1 MNIGRLWKMGS
12 CSAFPTLLI
21 SLLPTYSSHTCFSV
35 WLFSSCLKRNCGGQL
50 QKIHLDEAKLK
61 KKDKKLLINQKM
73 VFVGSKSKP
82 EFTAATD
89 TYLPIYNINLWVIT
103 YSTAIDKIL
112 FFLVF
117 SSCLLLF
124 SFFLH
129 LFSQM

>member
-1 MNIGRLWKMGS
+1 MNIGWLWKMGS
-12 CSAFPTLLI
+12 CSAFSTVLI
-21 SLLPTYSSHTCFSV
+21 SFPPTYCSYPCFSAC
-35 WLFSSCLKRNCGGQL
+35 LFSSCLGKLCWPT
-50 QKIHLDEAKLK
+50 QKIRLDETKLEK
-61 KKDKKLLINQKM
+61 KAKKLLIDQKM
-73 VFVGSKSKP
+73 VFVDSKSKP

-89 TYLPIYNINLWVIT
+89 TYLPIHNINLWVIT